1 MYLYLVAA
9 GEVLGHL
16 CSTNGPDVYS
26 ELEPMLISGIKDN
39 LERDQDLITEHPQLM
54 EKLSGRQS
62 PDPAEIERVCNVITN
77 NSQVNL
83 RFFILEA
90 KVSKCCTDIS

>member
-1 MYLYLVAA
+1 MIFMVYKTTSLIFFTV

-16 CSTNGPDVYS
+16 CSANGPDLYR
-26 ELEPMLISGIKDN
+26 ELEPVLMSGIKDN

-62 PDPAEIERVCNVITN
+62 PDPSEIERVCN
-77 NSQVNL
+77 SM
-83 RFFILEA
+83 
-90 KVSKCCTDIS
+90 